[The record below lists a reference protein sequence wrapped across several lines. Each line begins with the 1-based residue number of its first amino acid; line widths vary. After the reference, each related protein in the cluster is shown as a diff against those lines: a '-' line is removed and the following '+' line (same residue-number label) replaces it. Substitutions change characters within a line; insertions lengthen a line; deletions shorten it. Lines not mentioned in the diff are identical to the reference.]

1 MKIGVGLPLFPLR
14 NNMRISKIA
23 IKIRSPRLAHSNL
36 ASVELS
42 LSPAPIVASSH
53 RFSTESGHGSVASTK
68 PSPSKSR

>member
-14 NNMRISKIA
+14 NNMMISKIA
-23 IKIRSPRLAHSNL
+23 IRIKSPRLAQSNR

-42 LSPAPIVASSH
+42 LSPAPRGASRH
-53 RFSTESGHGSVASTK
+53 AFATESGHGSVASTK